1 MTHQTDALYLLI
13 GGNPLPNAA
22 AALALLSSSGTP
34 YLIHTKQT
42 QLQAQRLATALAV
55 AKPSLKPAQLIN
67 LEDNQAEA
75 SIIASQ
81 IRASAQTLQGSIGL
95 NYTGGNKAM
104 SVHAYRAISQLH
116 PNAVFSYLDS
126 QTQEIIIDNND
137 RKSDRLKCTIPL
149 SFEALFALHGLQW
162 RKDRTPVETATL
174 PIAAAHLAHH
184 HQNELLHK
192 AWRKWCEQTLKA
204 KTQTNQYKPKWLSES
219 QLEMIAPISIQSLPR
234 DLKQWCQTYLD
245 ANTIQLSLQV
255 AKTKGFQSIT
265 QLCEWLNGI
274 WMENHVLAEI
284 ERIADKHKIH
294 DRGMSFHIQDPN
306 RIEAADKFESDV
318 AFMQSY
324 HLFYFSC
331 TTSADHKLCKQKLME
346 AKTRAQQ
353 LGGTEARIAL
363 VCCSDYPDR
372 LRDELDIASS
382 KTHQRKDPKIKV
394 FGRQDLHQLGNR
406 MTQWLNEFK

>member
-1 MTHQTDALYLLI
+1 MNHQTDALYLLI

-55 AKPSLKPAQLIN
+55 AKPGLKPAQLIN
-67 LEDNQAEA
+67 LGDNQAEA

-116 PNAVFSYLDS
+116 PNAIFSYLDS

-149 SFEALFALHGLQW
+149 SFDALFALHGLQW
-162 RKDRTPVETATL
+162 RKDLTPVETATL

-184 HQNELLHK
+184 HQNELLHR
-192 AWRKWCEQTLKA
+192 AWRKWCDNTLQEKI
-204 KTQTNQYKPKWLSES
+204 QYRKNIWLSE
-219 QLEMIAPISIQSLPR
+219 LELEKIAPLSIQSLPR

-245 ANTIQLSLQV
+245 ANATQLSLQV

-284 ERIADKHKIH
+284 ERIADTNKIH

-306 RIEAADKFESDV
+306 RIQSVDKFESDV

-331 TTSADHKLCKQKLME
+331 TTSAVHKLCKQKLME

-372 LRDELDIASS
+372 LRAELD
-382 KTHQRKDPKIKV
+382 RDPKIKV

-406 MTQWLNEFK
+406 MTKWLNEFK

>member
-1 MTHQTDALYLLI
+1 MNHQTDALYLLI

-22 AALALLSSSGTP
+22 AALALLSPIGTP

-75 SIIASQ
+75 SIIASR
-81 IRASAQTLQGSIGL
+81 ISTSAQSLQGSIGL

-149 SFEALFALHGLQW
+149 SFDALFALHGLQW
-162 RKDRTPVETATL
+162 RKDLTPVETATL
-174 PIAAAHLAHH
+174 PIAAAQLAHH
-184 HQNELLHK
+184 HQNDILQR
-192 AWRKWCEQTLKA
+192 AWRKWCDNTLQEKI
-204 KTQTNQYKPKWLSES
+204 QYRKNIWLSE
-219 QLEMIAPISIQSLPR
+219 LELEKIAPLSIQSLPR

-245 ANTIQLSLQV
+245 ANATQLSLQV

-284 ERIADKHKIH
+284 ERIADTNKIH

-306 RIEAADKFESDV
+306 RKDAADKFESDV

-331 TTSADHKLCKQKLME
+331 TTSASHPLCKQKLME

-382 KTHQRKDPKIKV
+382 KIHQRKDPKIKV
-394 FGRQDLHQLGNR
+394 FGRKDLHQLGNR